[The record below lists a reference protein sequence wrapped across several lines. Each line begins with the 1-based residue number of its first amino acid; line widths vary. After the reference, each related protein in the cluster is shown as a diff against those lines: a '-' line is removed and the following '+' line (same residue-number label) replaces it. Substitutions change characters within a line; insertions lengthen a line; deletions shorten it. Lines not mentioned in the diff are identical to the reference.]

1 MPFDD
6 LLDAPK
12 LTSLQPLRILLVD
25 DEPTTLQLVRRLLQA
40 DGHEIFEAIDGEQAI
55 EQFERLR
62 PDLVLLDVVIP
73 KMDGLEVLREIRQR
87 DKLSG
92 VIMVSALSSEQ
103 LAVKSM
109 LGGADDY
116 VGKPFRLK
124 AIRMSIRQ
132 VMDKVRLR
140 RHNATL
146 QTELIAANQKLRK
159 YMAEP
164 LVHSLLNSPKAPE
177 LGGEREVVTVLFL
190 DFANFTPLAEQ
201 LPPDDVVRIL
211 NDYYALLTSI
221 VTEAGGY
228 LDKIM
233 GDGFMVLFNA
243 PVFSIDHAT
252 RAVQSA
258 ISMRRLIVEANHTRG
273 TQAVGAHR
281 LALGRSRGRQYRHL
295 DPDELYGYRQHGE
308 HGQTHRRNLRS
319 RPDPHQRRHLC
330 AAQMRRTGPRAHRHA
345 ATGQATVERSQHR
358 HGSLRRRRS
367 DHLRPSRLS
376 LQGPTAQADRASG
389 ELTRT
394 APARSRA

>member
-12 LTSLQPLRILLVD
+12 LAPLQPLRILLVD

-40 DGHEIFEAIDGEQAI
+40 DGHEIFDAIDGEQAI
-55 EQFERLR
+55 EQFDLIR

-87 DKLSG
+87 DKMSG

-164 LVHSLLNSPKAPE
+164 LVYSLLNSPKAPE

-190 DFANFTPLAEQ
+190 DFANFTPLSEQ
-201 LPPDDVVRIL
+201 LVPDDVVHIL
-211 NDYYALLTSI
+211 NDYYALLTNV

-243 PVFSIDHAT
+243 PILNIDHAT
-252 RAVQSA
+252 CAVQA
-258 ISMRRLIVEANHTRG
+258 AVAMRRLIVDANRKRAHKLSVRIGLHTGEAVVGNIG
-273 TQAVGAHR
+273 TSMLMNYTAIGDTVNTAKRIEEICEPDQILISADTYNLLDRSVLEARQVVLQTQGAR
-281 LALGRSRGRQYRHL
+281 PLKGRSKNM
-295 DPDELYGYRQHGE
+295 EVF
-308 HGQTHRRNLRS
+308 
-319 RPDPHQRRHLC
+319 
-330 AAQMRRTGPRAHRHA
+330 AA
-345 ATGQATVERSQHR
+345 ED
-358 HGSLRRRRS
+358 L
-367 DHLRPSRLS
+367 
-376 LQGPTAQADRASG
+376 ASG
-389 ELTRT
+389 
-394 APARSRA
+394 

>member
-1 MPFDD
+1 MSFDD

-12 LTSLQPLRILLVD
+12 LTTLQPLRILLVD

-40 DGHEIFEAIDGEQAI
+40 DGHQIFEAIDGEQAI
-55 EQFERLR
+55 EQFERLC

-73 KMDGLEVLREIRQR
+73 KVDGLEVLREIRQR
-87 DKLSG
+87 DKMAG

-109 LGGADDY
+109 LAGADDY

-164 LVHSLLNSPKAPE
+164 LVHSLLNSSKAPE
-177 LGGEREVVTVLFL
+177 LGGEREMVTVLFL

-211 NDYYALLTSI
+211 NDYYALLTNV

-233 GDGFMVLFNA
+233 GDGFMALYNA
-243 PVFSIDHAT
+243 PIFSIEHAT
-252 RAVQSA
+252 RAVHSA
-258 ISMRRLIVEANHTRG
+258 IAMRRLIVEANRTRAHKLSVRIGLHSGEAVVGNIG
-273 TQAVGAHR
+273 TAILMNYTAIGNTVNTAKRIEEICQPDQILISADTYALFNHAELDGQNVMMQS
-281 LALGRSRGRQYRHL
+281 LGRRQLKGRSTGIEVYAVEERAIL
-295 DPDELYGYRQHGE
+295 V
-308 HGQTHRRNLRS
+308 
-319 RPDPHQRRHLC
+319 
-330 AAQMRRTGPRAHRHA
+330 AA
-345 ATGQATVERSQHR
+345 
-358 HGSLRRRRS
+358 
-367 DHLRPSRLS
+367 
-376 LQGPTAQADRASG
+376 
-389 ELTRT
+389 
-394 APARSRA
+394 

>member
-12 LTSLQPLRILLVD
+12 LAPLQPLRILLVD

-40 DGHEIFEAIDGEQAI
+40 DGHEIFDATDGEQAI
-55 EQFERLR
+55 EQFDLMR

-87 DKLSG
+87 DKMAG

-164 LVHSLLNSPKAPE
+164 LVYSLLNSPKAPE
-177 LGGEREVVTVLFL
+177 LGGERELVTVLFL

-201 LPPDDVVRIL
+201 LMPDDVVHIL
-211 NDYYALLTSI
+211 NDYYALLTNV

-233 GDGFMVLFNA
+233 GDGFMALFNA
-243 PVFSIDHAT
+243 PILNIDHAT
-252 RAVQSA
+252 CAVQSA
-258 ISMRRLIVEANHTRG
+258 VAMRRLIVEANRKRAHKLSVRIGLHTGEAVVGNIG
-273 TQAVGAHR
+273 TSMLMNYTAIGNTVNTAKRIEEICEPDQILISADTYTLLNQESLEAHNVVLER
-281 LALGRSRGRQYRHL
+281 QGEKQLKGRSI
-295 DPDELYGYRQHGE
+295 
-308 HGQTHRRNLRS
+308 N
-319 RPDPHQRRHLC
+319 
-330 AAQMRRTGPRAHRHA
+330 MRVFAVT
-345 ATGQATVERSQHR
+345 
-358 HGSLRRRRS
+358 
-367 DHLRPSRLS
+367 DRPSN
-376 LQGPTAQADRASG
+376 
-389 ELTRT
+389 E
-394 APARSRA
+394 

>member
-1 MPFDD
+1 MSLDD
-6 LLDAPK
+6 LMDAPK
-12 LTSLQPLRILLVD
+12 LTSLQPLQILLVD

-40 DGHEIFEAIDGEQAI
+40 DGHNIFEAIDGEQAVAM
-55 EQFERLR
+55 FDRVR

-73 KMDGLEVLREIRQR
+73 KMDGLEVLHAIRQR
-87 DKLSG
+87 DKMAG

-146 QTELIAANQKLRK
+146 QAELITANKKLRK

-164 LVHSLLNSPKAPE
+164 LVNSVLNSSKPPE

-201 LPPDDVVRIL
+201 LLPDDVVRIL
-211 NDYYALLTSI
+211 NDYYALLTNLI
-221 VTEAGGY
+221 TEAGGY

-233 GDGFMVLFNA
+233 GDGFMALFNA
-243 PVFSIDHAT
+243 PMLYVDHAS
-252 RAVQSA
+252 RAVRTA
-258 ISMRRLIVEANHTRG
+258 IAMRRLVVDANYTRAQKLSVRIGIHSGEAVVGNIGTSNLMNYTAIGSTVNTAKRVEE
-273 TQAVGAHR
+273 
-281 LALGRSRGRQYRHL
+281 SCE
-295 DPDELYGYRQHGE
+295 PDEILISSGTYALLDRTQLDDESICLVARGARQLKGLSNSMHVYSVE
-308 HGQTHRRNLRS
+308 
-319 RPDPHQRRHLC
+319 D
-330 AAQMRRTGPRAHRHA
+330 RTVP
-345 ATGQATVERSQHR
+345 ERV
-358 HGSLRRRRS
+358 
-367 DHLRPSRLS
+367 
-376 LQGPTAQADRASG
+376 
-389 ELTRT
+389 
-394 APARSRA
+394 

>member
-1 MPFDD
+1 MSFDD

-12 LTSLQPLRILLVD
+12 LTPLQPLRILLVD

-87 DKLSG
+87 DKMSG

-146 QTELIAANQKLRK
+146 QAELIAANQKLRK

-211 NDYYALLTSI
+211 NDYYALLTSV

-233 GDGFMVLFNA
+233 GDGFMALFNA
-243 PVFSIDHAT
+243 PIFSIDHAT
-252 RAVQSA
+252 RAVQA
-258 ISMRRLIVEANHTRG
+258 ALAMRRLVVNVNRTRSHKLSVRIGIHSGDAVVGNIGTSILMNYTAIGNTVNTAKRVEEICEADQILISADTFSLLNCEVLDQQ
-273 TQAVGAHR
+273 QAVLLPQGR
-281 LALGRSRGRQYRHL
+281 RQLKGRSVGL
-295 DPDELYGYRQHGE
+295 DVYSVE
-308 HGQTHRRNLRS
+308 
-319 RPDPHQRRHLC
+319 
-330 AAQMRRTGPRAHRHA
+330 
-345 ATGQATVERSQHR
+345 ERS
-358 HGSLRRRRS
+358 SVPV
-367 DHLRPSRLS
+367 D
-376 LQGPTAQADRASG
+376 A
-389 ELTRT
+389 
-394 APARSRA
+394 